1 MAHGSV
7 PCYNLT
13 EPKYPLEVS
22 LMSELFPKTRD
33 EFLVWSWPQIEPF
46 YQALESRTLG
56 SADLA
61 EWLAGWSRLT
71 EHVAELQSRLYVDT
85 TLNTADEEAKNRFHR
100 YLDEIYPAVQAAE
113 QKLKEKL
120 LASSLEPDGWAIPLR
135 NMRTEAALFRTE
147 NLPLLSEEEKT
158 SHQYAQ
164 VMSAQ
169 TVEWEGKEL
178 TISQMRTI
186 YQDPDRARREKAW
199 KSAAERQLADREKI
213 NELWGKLLGIR
224 LQLAQNAGFGDDYR
238 SFRWQQFLRFD
249 YTPSNCK
256 EFHQAI
262 LEEVVPVATR
272 IYERRCQRLGLDS
285 LRPWDLNVDVFNQ
298 PALRP
303 FNDVE
308 ELEAKVSAI
317 FHRVDPQ
324 LGAYFETMQA
334 EQLLDLDNRKNKAPG
349 AYCIDFP
356 SVHRPFIFANSV
368 GIHDDVQTVL
378 HEGGHAFH
386 TFENSRL
393 PYYVQRTVPMEFA
406 EVASMAMELLAAPY
420 LPSDLGGFY
429 SLAEAARARLE
440 HLESLIL
447 FWPYMAVVD
456 SFQQWVYENPELAK
470 DPRQCDGQW
479 AAQWRLYMPGV
490 DWSGLE
496 EAMATGW
503 HRKLHIH
510 EVPFYYVEYG
520 LAQLGSVLIWRN
532 ALVDQ
537 SGAVADYRRALSL
550 GGSVALPVLFQTAGA
565 HFAFDAATM
574 REAVQLLESTIL
586 SLEAQVS

>member
-1 MAHGSV
+1 
-7 PCYNLT
+7 
-13 EPKYPLEVS
+13 
-22 LMSELFPKTRD
+22 MSEPFPKTRD
-33 EFLVWSWPQIEPF
+33 EFLVWSWPQIEPY
-46 YQALESRTLG
+46 YQALESCVLG
-56 SADLA
+56 PADLA
-61 EWLAGWSRLT
+61 EWLADWSHLT
-71 EHVAELQSRLYVDT
+71 EHVTAYQSRLYVDT

-120 LASSLEPDGWAIPLR
+120 LASGLEPEGWAIPLR
-135 NMRTEAALFRTE
+135 NMRTEAALFRAE
-147 NLPLLSEEEKT
+147 NLPLFSEEEKT

-169 TVEWEGKEL
+169 TVEWDGKEL
-178 TISQMRTI
+178 TISQMRTL
-186 YQDPDRARREKAW
+186 YQDPDRATREKAW
-199 KSAAERQLADREKI
+199 RLAAERQLADREGI
-213 NELWGKLLGIR
+213 NELWGKLLAIR
-224 LQLAQNAGFGDDYR
+224 LQLARNAGYGDDYR

-249 YTPSNCK
+249 YTPANCK
-256 EFHQAI
+256 EFHHAI
-262 LEEVVPVATR
+262 LEEVVPAALR
-272 IYERRCQRLGLDS
+272 IYQRRCRRLGLET
-285 LRPWDLNVDVFNQ
+285 LRPWDLNVDVFGQ

-303 FNDVE
+303 FSDISD
-308 ELEAKVSAI
+308 LKTKASAI

-324 LGAYFETMQA
+324 LGDYFDTMQA

-356 SVHRPFIFANSV
+356 STHRPFIFANSV
-368 GIHDDVQTVL
+368 GIHDDVQTLL
-378 HEGGHAFH
+378 HESGHAFH
-386 TFENSRL
+386 VFENSQL
-393 PYYVQRTVPMEFA
+393 PYYVQRNVTMEFA

-420 LPSDLGGFY
+420 LTADQGGFY
-429 SLAEAARARLE
+429 SPAEAARARLE

-470 DPRQCDGQW
+470 DPRHCDDRW
-479 AAQWRLYMPGV
+479 SEQWRLFMPGV
-490 DWSGLE
+490 DWSGME

-510 EVPFYYVEYG
+510 EMPFYYVEYG
-520 LAQLGSVLIWRN
+520 LAQLGSVQIWRN
-532 ALVDQ
+532 ALADQ
-537 SGAVADYRRALSL
+537 AGAVADYRLALSL

-565 HFAFDAATM
+565 RFAFDADTM
-574 REAVQLLESTIL
+574 REAVQLVESTIL